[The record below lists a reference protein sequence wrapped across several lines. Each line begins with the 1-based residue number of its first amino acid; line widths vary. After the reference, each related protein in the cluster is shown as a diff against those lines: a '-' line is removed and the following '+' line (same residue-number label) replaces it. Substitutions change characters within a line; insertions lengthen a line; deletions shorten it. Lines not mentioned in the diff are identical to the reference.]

1 MANYHGPVCRFCR
14 REGAK
19 LYLKGERCYT
29 PKCAIERRAFAP
41 GAHGQTN
48 TRRKTSDYGVQ
59 LRAKQ
64 KARRIYGLVEK
75 QFRNYFELAER
86 ESGVTGL
93 NLLRHLELRLDNVVY
108 RLGLASSRKQARQLV
123 THRHF
128 EVNGRITN
136 VPSYQVKA
144 GDVVIVR
151 SRDSSQGVTE
161 VALESTGI
169 RPMPSWLS
177 FNGEERSGKVLAV
190 PGREEMET
198 GVEEHLIVEF
208 YSR

>member
-41 GAHGQTN
+41 GLHGQAR
-48 TRRKTSDYGVQ
+48 RRKISDYGVQ

-64 KARRIYGLVEK
+64 KARRLFGLLEK
-75 QFRNYFELAER
+75 QFRNYFDLSER
-86 ESGVTGL
+86 EPGVTGL

-108 RLGLASSRKQARQLV
+108 RIGLGSSRKQARQLV
-123 THRHF
+123 SHRHF
-128 EVNGRITN
+128 EVNGRVVN
-136 VPSYQVKA
+136 VASYQLKP
-144 GDVVIVR
+144 GDVVRVR
-151 SRDSSQGVTE
+151 SGNGVTE
-161 VALESTGI
+161 VALEASKV
-169 RPMPSWLS
+169 RPVPGWLS
-177 FNGEERSGKVLAV
+177 FNADEKSGKVLAL
-190 PGREEMET
+190 PDRHEMET